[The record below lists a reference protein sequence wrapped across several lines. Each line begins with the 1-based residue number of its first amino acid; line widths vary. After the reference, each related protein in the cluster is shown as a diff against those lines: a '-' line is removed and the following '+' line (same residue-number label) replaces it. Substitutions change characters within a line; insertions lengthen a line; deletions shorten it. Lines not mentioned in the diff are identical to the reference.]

1 MANWTAVKTWSAGEV
16 PTAALVNAHLR
27 DNTAYL
33 LQRTLA
39 GGAADV
45 VLSGAPTTTS
55 ATFVDVTGAT
65 VAVTTVA
72 ANMDI
77 LIIAFGHLSNS
88 GAADVT
94 LTATVDGTNVG
105 NATYGLQIV
114 QIAGAGGNYPFC
126 VAFRYTVAAAGAH
139 TVNLQWKTSAGTATI
154 HGDSAGQFSAGEIG

>member
-1 MANWTAVKTWSAGEV
+1 MMANWTAVKTWSAGEV

-39 GGAADV
+39 G
-45 VLSGAPTTTS
+45 
-55 ATFVDVTGAT
+55 
-65 VAVTTVA
+65 
-72 ANMDI
+72 
-77 LIIAFGHLSNS
+77 